1 MIVFSAELMDH
12 IPLLTPIAVYTKDD
26 FPDTAKK
33 KKSLE

>member
-12 IPLLTPIAVYTKDD
+12 IPLLAPIAVYTKDD

-33 KKSLE
+33 KKA